1 MEDREQIEL
10 LKKNILEGIL
20 MFRDVEYEILD
31 DTFKNIDKKKPR
43 FSSKE
48 VTNVYMKNFDESVIK
63 ALEEVSEIVKKNI
76 LH

>member
-10 LKKNILEGIL
+10 LKKSILEGIL

-48 VTNVYMKNFDESVIK
+48 VVRKRSAVQFCSL
-63 ALEEVSEIVKKNI
+63 ALLFIGFYAI
-76 LH
+76 LMIS

>member
-10 LKKNILEGIL
+10 LKKTILEGIL

-31 DTFKNIDKKKPR
+31 DTLKNIDKKKPR

-76 LH
+76 SH

>member
-10 LKKNILEGIL
+10 LKKTILEGIL

-31 DTFKNIDKKKPR
+31 DTLKNIDKKKPR

-63 ALEEVSEIVKKNI
+63 ALEEVTEIVKKNI
-76 LH
+76 SH

>member
-10 LKKNILEGIL
+10 LKKSILEGIL

-76 LH
+76 SH

>member
-76 LH
+76 SH

>member
-10 LKKNILEGIL
+10 LKKTILEGIL

-76 LH
+76 SH

>member
-10 LKKNILEGIL
+10 LKKTILEGIL

-31 DTFKNIDKKKPR
+31 DTLKNIDKKKPR

-48 VTNVYMKNFDESVIK
+48 ITNVYMKNFDESVIK

-76 LH
+76 SH

>member
-10 LKKNILEGIL
+10 LKKSILEGIL

-48 VTNVYMKNFDESVIK
+48 VTNVFMKNFDESVIK
-63 ALEEVSEIVKKNI
+63 ALEEVTEIVKKNI
-76 LH
+76 SH

>member
-10 LKKNILEGIL
+10 LKKTILEGIL

-63 ALEEVSEIVKKNI
+63 ALEEVTEIVKKNI
-76 LH
+76 SH

>member
-31 DTFKNIDKKKPR
+31 DTLKNIDKKKPR

>member
-10 LKKNILEGIL
+10 LKKTILEGIL

>member
-31 DTFKNIDKKKPR
+31 DTLKNIDKKKPR

-76 LH
+76 SH

>member
-10 LKKNILEGIL
+10 LKKSILEGIL

-63 ALEEVSEIVKKNI
+63 ALEEVTEIVKKNI
-76 LH
+76 SH